1 MLKIA
6 IFVIKIIRMAR
17 ILALDYGEKR
27 TGIAV
32 TDELQIIASGLI
44 TVKTDKLIKFLIDY
58 TNKEQVELFIVGL
71 PKQMNNSDSESEKH
85 IHSFLK
91 QLKKSSPK
99 IPIKRIDERFTSKI
113 AFQTMIDS
121 GLKKKQRRNKGLVDE
136 ISATIIL
143 QSYLYSK

>member
-17 ILALDYGEKR
+17 ILAIDYGEKR

-85 IHSFLK
+85 ILSFLK
-91 QLKKSSPK
+91 QLKKSLPK

>member
-1 MLKIA
+1 
-6 IFVIKIIRMAR
+6 MAR
-17 ILALDYGEKR
+17 ILAIDYGEKR
-27 TGIAV
+27 TVIAV

-44 TVKTDKLIKFLIDY
+44 TVKTDELIKFLIDY

-91 QLKKSSPK
+91 QLKKSLPT